1 MASKSDDSVKPKPAK
16 KDSKLP
22 AAVSLHTLQP
32 GADLA
37 NFKRGRGAG
46 GGGTWCS

>member
-1 MASKSDDSVKPKPAK
+1 MASKSEEDSVKPKPAK

-32 GADLA
+32 VADIA
-37 NFKRGRGAG
+37 NFKRGWWR
-46 GGGTWCS
+46 S